1 MQLADSRQGYGWIS
15 IAFHWAVAVLVFYLF
30 FNGQSL
36 EEEGERGRE
45 GVARAFGDGGEGVR
59 QFTEGVA
66 RASRDFAANIFA
78 PRALH
83 ISIGM
88 ILLALV
94 AARIVWRLTQGSQPK
109 GNDSPAL
116 NLLAFVVQWGLIA
129 AIVVLV
135 VTGPLLNWSVGQPIH
150 VFDWFS
156 IPSPLAASHSLRRTI
171 QEIHGTAANLL
182 IPLVGLHV
190 LGALKHVF
198 FDRDGVM
205 RRMLVPTRS

>member
-1 MQLADSRQGYGWIS
+1 MQLTDSRQSYGWIS
-15 IAFHWAVAVLVFYLF
+15 IAFHWLVAVLVFYLF
-30 FNGQSL
+30 FNGQDL
-36 EEEGERGRE
+36 EEGGERGRE
-45 GVARAFGDGGEGVR
+45 GFERTFGDGGEGAR
-59 QFTEGVA
+59 QFAEGFA
-66 RASRDFAANIFA
+66 RASRDFAANIFE

-83 ISIGM
+83 VSIGI
-88 ILLALV
+88 ILLLLIL
-94 AARIVWRLTQGSQPK
+94 ARVVWRLTQGSPPK

-116 NLLAFVVQWGLIA
+116 NLLAFLVQWGLIA

-135 VTGPLLNWSVGQPIH
+135 VTGPLINWSVGRPVQ

-156 IPSPLAASHSLRRTI
+156 IPSPLTGARSLRRTI

-198 FDRDGVM
+198 IDRDGVM
-205 RRMLVPTRS
+205 RRILVPTRT

>member
-1 MQLADSRQGYGWIS
+1 MRLADSRQGYGWIS
-15 IAFHWAVAVLVFYLF
+15 IAFHWVVAVAVFYLF
-30 FNGQSL
+30 FNGQDL
-36 EEEGERGRE
+36 EEGDRGRE
-45 GVARAFGDGGEGVR
+45 GVERAFGGGGEGAR
-59 QFTEGVA
+59 QFAEGVA
-66 RASRDFAANIFA
+66 RTGRDFAANVFE

-88 ILLALV
+88 ILLVLIV
-94 AARIVWRLTQGSQPK
+94 ARIVWRLSQGSPPK

-135 VTGPLLNWSVGQPIH
+135 ITGPLINWSVGQPIH

-156 IPSPLAASHSLRRTI
+156 IPSPLTASRGLRRTI

-198 FDRDGVM
+198 VDRDGVM
-205 RRMLVPTRS
+205 RRMLVPTRT

>member
-1 MQLADSRQGYGWIS
+1 MKLADSRQGYGWVS
-15 IAFHWAVAVLVFYLF
+15 ITFHWLVAVLVFYLF
-30 FNGQSL
+30 FNGQDL
-36 EEEGERGRE
+36 EEGGERGRE
-45 GVARAFGDGGEGVR
+45 GFERAFGDGGEGVR

-66 RASRDFAANIFA
+66 RASRDFAANIFE

-88 ILLALV
+88 ILLVLIV
-94 AARIVWRLTQGSQPK
+94 GRIIWRLTQGSQPK
-109 GNDSPAL
+109 ANDSPAL

-129 AIVVLV
+129 AVVVLV
-135 VTGPLLNWSVGQPIH
+135 ITGPMINWSVGRPIQ

-156 IPSPLAASHSLRRTI
+156 IPSPLAASRGLRRTI

-190 LGALKHVF
+190 LGALKHIF
-198 FDRDGVM
+198 IDRDGVM
-205 RRMLVPTRS
+205 RRMLVPTRT